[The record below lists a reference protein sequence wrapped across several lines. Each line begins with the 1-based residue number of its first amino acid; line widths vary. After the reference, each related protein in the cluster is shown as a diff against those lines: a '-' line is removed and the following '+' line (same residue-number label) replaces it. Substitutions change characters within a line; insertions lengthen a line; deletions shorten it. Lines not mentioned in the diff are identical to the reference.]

1 MKCSF
6 TFNRSEGM
14 FNKDTRRL
22 NPVRKLLFEERRGQY
37 VRFVVSLILDP
48 QVFLVGGPQQV

>member
-1 MKCSF
+1 
-6 TFNRSEGM
+6 M